1 MGSNLAYRSTL
12 AEGVVL
18 LSDLNQGIWTRL
30 APEEKLRNDEV
41 LMGSIRI
48 LAVFG
53 ESQNDK
59 SNSAVNVILNAFG
72 SEFLSFLEI
81 TPFP

>member
-1 MGSNLAYRSTL
+1 MT
-12 AEGVVL
+12 EGVVL
-18 LSDLNQGIWTRL
+18 LLDLNQGIWTRL
-30 APEEKLRNDEV
+30 APEEKLGDDEV

-59 SNSAVNVILNAFG
+59 LNSPVDVAFYVFG